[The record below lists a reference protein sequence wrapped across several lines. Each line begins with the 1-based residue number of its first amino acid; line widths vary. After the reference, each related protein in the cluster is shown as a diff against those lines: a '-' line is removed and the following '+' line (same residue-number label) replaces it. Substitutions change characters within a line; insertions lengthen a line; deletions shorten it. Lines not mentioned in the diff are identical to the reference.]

1 MLFDKL
7 AEIYFEIIVKS
18 FIEINVHMAKIVF
31 VGKKSANLFSL
42 QFAKFAY
49 LVDCKEMV
57 NNK

>member
-31 VGKKSANLFSL
+31 VGKKTCEFILPPICKIRLSSWL
-42 QFAKFAY
+42 QR
-49 LVDCKEMV
+49 DGQ
-57 NNK
+57 